1 MKPLEAIW
9 LHLASRC
16 AKTKPICFPVLGQG
30 GVEAG
35 GNNDGINLT
44 DANVR
49 ELKLKAIAARNAEV
63 RELAKEMPKFFN
75 SVYATLSQE
84 SKQLVQA
91 GEVSLTHYSE

>member
-1 MKPLEAIW
+1 
-9 LHLASRC
+9 
-16 AKTKPICFPVLGQG
+16 
-30 GVEAG
+30 VEAG

>member
-1 MKPLEAIW
+1 
-9 LHLASRC
+9 
-16 AKTKPICFPVLGQG
+16 
-30 GVEAG
+30 VEAG

-44 DANVR
+44 DANVVR

-91 GEVSLTHYSE
+91 HDDFANAYAGEDANELLRIVRETHFTSLDQLL